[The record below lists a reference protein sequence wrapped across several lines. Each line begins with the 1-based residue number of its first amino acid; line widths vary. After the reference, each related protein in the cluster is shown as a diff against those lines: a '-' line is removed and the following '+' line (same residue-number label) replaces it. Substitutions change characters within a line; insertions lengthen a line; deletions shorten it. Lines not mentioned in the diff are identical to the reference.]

1 MWEISRTH
9 LLELDHD
16 VKIGEVQPS
25 CGKLL
30 NDNMI
35 ECIVNRNLFNIADSY
50 QLHIT
55 HNSIKVSAGS
65 LAGLHY
71 AVCTFVQILRL
82 SKNQSRS
89 EVCEIEPVFI
99 KDEPR
104 FAHRGILL
112 DISPRGRVP
121 TLEYLLH
128 IIDILSS
135 FKISHLHL
143 YSRLVQNCD
152 WQLCYSKS
160 EMITLDR
167 YCRYKLHIC
176 IILRIH
182 FSNKRRFLIFYKLYY
197 LYHHSFHCVIVF
209 NCDLFTYLLY
219 NLRFKW
225 RNFYVMS
232 FGNFFRDR
240 HLDIVPTLDVDSNV
254 SQHHLMQMWPI
265 FQDLLA
271 VFPSLNYVH
280 VGPRLTTLLVQA
292 DSFDLSVSVNDTLET
307 DMSEVFKSYSCLQE
321 LWHILNLSSNTTLLL
336 CSNSLHSKSEF
347 HNIPTNI
354 ILVEYGFQVS

>member
-1 MWEISRTH
+1 M
-9 LLELDHD
+9 
-16 VKIGEVQPS
+16 QPS

-30 NDNMI
+30 NDNTI
-35 ECIVNRNLFNIADSY
+35 ECIVNRNLFNIADGY

-82 SKNQSRS
+82 SKTQNRS

-128 IIDILSS
+128 IIDLLSA

-143 YSRLVQNCD
+143 YFRLVQNCD

-160 EMITLDR
+160 EMVTLDR
-167 YCRYKLHIC
+167 YCRYNYTFM
-176 IILRIH
+176 ILKIH
-182 FSNKRRFLIFYKLYY
+182 YFQIRDFLRNVLFLSSYSYLNLFLITLV
-197 LYHHSFHCVIVF
+197 SFWFLI
-209 NCDLFTYLLY
+209 
-219 NLRFKW
+219 
-225 RNFYVMS
+225 
-232 FGNFFRDR
+232 
-240 HLDIVPTLDVDSNV
+240 
-254 SQHHLMQMWPI
+254 
-265 FQDLLA
+265 
-271 VFPSLNYVH
+271 
-280 VGPRLTTLLVQA
+280 
-292 DSFDLSVSVNDTLET
+292 
-307 DMSEVFKSYSCLQE
+307 
-321 LWHILNLSSNTTLLL
+321 
-336 CSNSLHSKSEF
+336 
-347 HNIPTNI
+347 
-354 ILVEYGFQVS
+354 